1 MIDRQTAEYINS
13 KLDERSAEI
22 AHFMSRGTVE
32 DYSEYQKLCG
42 VIQGLAYAKQIV
54 TDLAQKEK
62 EDDDE

>member
-1 MIDRQTAEYINS
+1 MIDQQIAEYINS

-42 VIQGLAYAKQIV
+42 VIQGLAYAKQIII
-54 TDLAQKEK
+54 DLAQKEE
-62 EDDDE
+62 EDNE

>member
-1 MIDRQTAEYINS
+1 MIDRQIAEYINS

-22 AHFMSRGTVE
+22 TYFMSRGTVE

-42 VIQGLAYAKQIV
+42 VIQGLAFAKQTI
-54 TDLAQKEK
+54 TDLAQKEE